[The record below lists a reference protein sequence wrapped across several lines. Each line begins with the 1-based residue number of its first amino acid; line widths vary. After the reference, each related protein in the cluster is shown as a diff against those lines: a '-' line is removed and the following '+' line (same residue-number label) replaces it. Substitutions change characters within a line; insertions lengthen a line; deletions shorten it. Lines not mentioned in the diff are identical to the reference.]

1 MKPLQA
7 LAAALGVCLAAA
19 SLAGSPAAATP
30 DPSAAVQSAD
40 VASPITVSVPLGTVD
55 TPGKSGSNSIVR
67 VQLGDSDRAIRLMV
81 DTGIVGIL
89 LWGDT
94 PRGARMTDREFNAR
108 ISGSNVRGFVG
119 EAPLQ
124 ISGVTTTR
132 DIQFAKISTNNSYIQ
147 RWKNLGVSGII
158 GLGTGSAQLTNPLMS
173 LPGELARGWSLRF
186 ERKNLSGPS
195 QFGALILGAQAPVD
209 AKLHFTLPS
218 AGVDRFGSEV
228 WDDHAANGCWK
239 FTGGV
244 ERCVDTWFDSGFTLM
259 RVKGRAFANLPV
271 TPAKRLRTGTTVELA
286 AGSSAF
292 YGYRVRAGNKGS
304 RNLVRVIPR
313 GKAVINT
320 GNSIYFDYIVTYRVD
335 SGDIYLSE
343 KGRS

>member
-1 MKPLQA
+1 
-7 LAAALGVCLAAA
+7 
-19 SLAGSPAAATP
+19 
-30 DPSAAVQSAD
+30 
-40 VASPITVSVPLGTVD
+40 
-55 TPGKSGSNSIVR
+55 
-67 VQLGDSDRAIRLMV
+67 MV

-94 PRGARMTDREFNAR
+94 PPGARMTDREFNAR
-108 ISGSNVRGFVG
+108 ISGRNVRGFVG
-119 EAPLQ
+119 EAPLR
-124 ISGVTTTR
+124 IGGVTTTR
-132 DIQFAKISTNNSYIQ
+132 DIEFAKISTNNSYIQ
-147 RWKNLGVSGII
+147 QWKNLGVAGII
-158 GLGTGSAQLTNPLMS
+158 GLGTGSADLTNPLMS
-173 LPGELARGWSLRF
+173 LPGELAQGWSLGFAR
-186 ERKNLSGPS
+186 RNTSAPS
-195 QFGALILGAQAPVD
+195 RSGALILGANAPLD
-209 AKLHFTLPS
+209 ARMHFTLPP
-218 AGVDRFGSEV
+218 AGVDRNGSKV

-244 ERCVDTWFDSGFTLM
+244 QRCVDTWFDSGFTLM

-271 TPAKRLRTGTTVELA
+271 TPMNRLRTGTTIELA

-292 YGYRVRAGNKGS
+292 YGYRIRAGNTGS

-313 GKAVINT
+313 GKPVINT